1 MSVDD
6 VVRMEEHSLLDYLEK
21 KQRLIQMGV
30 RSLCKRKMETGIN
43 Y

>member
-21 KQRLIQMGV
+21 KAEVNLDG
-30 RSLCKRKMETGIN
+30 S
-43 Y
+43 